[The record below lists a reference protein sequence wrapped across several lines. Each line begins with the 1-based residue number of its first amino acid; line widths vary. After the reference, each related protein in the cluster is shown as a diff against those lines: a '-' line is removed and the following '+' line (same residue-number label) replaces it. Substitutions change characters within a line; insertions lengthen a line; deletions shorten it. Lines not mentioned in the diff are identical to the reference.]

1 MSILFSPTINI
12 LASCILFHTNL
23 FFEDDNFGHNNM
35 AYDEGRD
42 ENLRDVVA
50 DINENLEL
58 QAVGNG
64 DALQPMRISMTI

>member
-1 MSILFSPTINI
+1 MYLTFQ
-12 LASCILFHTNL
+12 
-23 FFEDDNFGHNNM
+23 DDNLGHDNM
-35 AYDEGRD
+35 AYNENRD

-50 DINENLEL
+50 DINGNLEL